1 MALEE
6 IEFPISESVP
16 CLTGRGHFLRWN
28 IMTLHAF
35 APFGIRTL
43 IKLGVTLVLVSLL
56 TFSLVSMS
64 PISPINAYIGQ
75 SRLQI
80 SAEQQK
86 LIIARW
92 GLDRNPVERFFIWG
106 SHALQGDL
114 GRSMIFDEDVAKVIA
129 KRFLTSL
136 WLMAVAWTLSGILG
150 FLLGVLAGMRQNSPL
165 DRQIRIYAYT
175 LASIPAFWMGL
186 VLLVFFSVF
195 LGWTPISGA
204 TPGGFATADVTFWQR
219 LHHIIL
225 PAATLS
231 ILGIAQITLHTREK
245 MIDAMNSDY
254 ALFAFAQGESRTG
267 VAFRHALR
275 NIALPAITLQFAS
288 LGELFG
294 GSVLT
299 EQVFSYPGLGQA
311 TVEAGLKGDV
321 PLLLGITLFS
331 AIFVFVGNAVADL
344 LYGIFDPRIRIQGE
358 TGK

>member
-1 MALEE
+1 MGTQSPLQ
-6 IEFPISESVP
+6 
-16 CLTGRGHFLRWN
+16 
-28 IMTLHAF
+28 
-35 APFGIRTL
+35 FGIRTVT
-43 IKLGVTLVLVSLL
+43 KLTITLVLVSIL
-56 TFSLVSMS
+56 TFSLVSLS

-80 SAEQQK
+80 SAEQQEM
-86 LIIARW
+86 IIARW
-92 GLDRNPVERFFIWG
+92 GLDRQPIERFFIWG
-106 SHALQGDL
+106 SHVLQGDL
-114 GRSMIFDEDVAKVIA
+114 GRSMIFDEAVSTVIA
-129 KRFLTSL
+129 KRFLASL

-150 FLLGVLAGMRQNSPL
+150 FVLGVLAGIRQNSL
-165 DRQIRIYAYT
+165 FDRSIRIYAYT

-186 VLLVFFSVF
+186 VLMVFFSMY

-204 TPGGFATADVTFWQR
+204 SPGGIAMADVTFWQR
-219 LHHIIL
+219 LHHLIL

-231 ILGIAQITLHTREK
+231 ILGVAQITLHTREK

-254 ALFAFAQGESRTG
+254 AVFAFAQGETRTG
-267 VAFRHALR
+267 VAFHHALR

-299 EQVFSYPGLGQA
+299 EQVFAYPGLGQA

-331 AIFVFVGNAVADL
+331 AIFVFAGNTMADL
-344 LYGIFDPRIRIQGE
+344 LYGIFDPRIRLQGG
-358 TGK
+358 TDL